1 MPSMDFQDID
11 YQVDEPVATI
21 TLNRPDQLNAFTRHT
36 LSEIRQAINTAVSD
50 QRVVGIV
57 ITGNGRAFSAGL
69 DMSTLTEVTSAQGTG
84 SREAKSEQLPG
95 IFSYFLEVPKPIIA
109 AVNGVAAGG
118 GLILAMMSDLRF
130 ASVDASVTTVFLKR
144 GLIAEHGSSW
154 LLPRMVGVSKALD
167 LLWMS
172 DKISAEEAIEI
183 GLIDRVYEP
192 DQLLPE
198 ATAYIAKLAKTSAP
212 KAIAA
217 SKNLV
222 YRHLGMAYPD
232 ALREADSAQSDFVG
246 APDSIEGANAFIER
260 RPPRFQRLGDD

>member
-1 MPSMDFQDID
+1 MDFQDID
-11 YQVDEPVATI
+11 YSVNEPVATI

-36 LSEIRQAINTAVSD
+36 LAEIRQAINAASAD

-57 ITGNGRAFSAGL
+57 ITGAGRAFSAGL
-69 DMSTLTEVTSAQGTG
+69 DMTTLTEVTSAEPG
-84 SREAKSEQLPG
+84 SGSESEQATSEQLPG
-95 IFSYFLEVPKPIIA
+95 IFSYFLEIPKPIVA

-130 ASVDASVTTVFLKR
+130 ASTEASVTTVFLKR
-144 GLIAEHGSSW
+144 GLIAEHGASW

-172 DKISAEEAIEI
+172 DKISAEEARDI
-183 GLIDRVYEP
+183 GLIDRLCKP
-192 DQLLPE
+192 DQLLSE
-198 ATAYIAKLAKTSAP
+198 ATAYITKLAETSAP

-217 SKNLV
+217 SKHLV
-222 YRHLGMAYPD
+222 YRHLGMEYAD
-232 ALREADSAQSDFVG
+232 ALREADRVQGDFVG
-246 APDSIEGANAFIER
+246 APDSIEGAKAFMER